1 MLRPLGLPRLAA
13 GFAVLPFAAML
24 AASCGGSDL
33 VDPADSGHDSS
44 LLDSTTDSPPSDGT
58 LPDTNLPDTNADTN
72 APDTG
77 LPETG
82 IDAEAGPGDA
92 GVEAEASVLDAG
104 IEAEASVLDAG
115 FEAEASVLD
124 AGIEAEASILDAG
137 FEAEASLPDAG
148 DGGLGILGSVR
159 SFAVLGGST
168 VTITAA
174 PPSAVTTIVG
184 DVGVFPGTSIATLSP
199 GQPVGNIYAG
209 GPIAAMAQADLTVA
223 YNTLAGM
230 ACLPA
235 NNMTG
240 VDLGGKTLA
249 PAVYCFPNTSA
260 GLTGNLVLDAQGNP
274 NAVWVFQIG
283 STLTTATTSTVTV
296 INGGSACNVYWQ
308 VGSSATLGTG
318 TRFEGTVIALASVTM
333 VTGATLLP
341 GRALARNGAV
351 SLDANSISVPPCQ

>member
-92 GVEAEASVLDAG
+92 GV
-104 IEAEASVLDAG
+104 
-115 FEAEASVLD
+115 EAEASVLD

-274 NAVWVFQIG
+274 SAVWVFQIG

-308 VGSSATLGTG
+308 IGSSATLGTG
-318 TRFEGTVIALASVTM
+318 TKFEGTVIALASVTM